1 MKSVLVVY
9 SGGLDSFTLLNRA
22 LNKFERVEAITF
34 DYGQKHRKEIT
45 FASEV
50 CSQNSIP
57 HEIVNLNLEKILS
70 GSALVGS
77 SEIPEGN
84 YDKEKNET
92 NNCAKQKYDND
103 FSSCFSSNQ
112 K

>member
-45 FASEV
+45 FA
-50 CSQNSIP
+50 
-57 HEIVNLNLEKILS
+57 
-70 GSALVGS
+70 
-77 SEIPEGN
+77 
-84 YDKEKNET
+84 
-92 NNCAKQKYDND
+92 
-103 FSSCFSSNQ
+103 F
-112 K
+112 